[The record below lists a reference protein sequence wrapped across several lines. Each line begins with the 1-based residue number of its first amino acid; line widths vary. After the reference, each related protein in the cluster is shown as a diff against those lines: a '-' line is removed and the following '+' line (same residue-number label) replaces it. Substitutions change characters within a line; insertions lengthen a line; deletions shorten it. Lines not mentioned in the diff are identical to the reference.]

1 MRPPFSHSQ
10 GTVCTVCCRKPSSF
24 RRNNTRLQKMLKG
37 AEYVG
42 GEEKML
48 VGLICSPLLNYRK
61 MP

>member
-1 MRPPFSHSQ
+1 M
-10 GTVCTVCCRKPSSF
+10 
-24 RRNNTRLQKMLKG
+24 QKMLKG

-42 GEEKML
+42 EEEKML